1 MADTKQGRVSR
12 EHTKSRRQ
20 TAREIELAL
29 AGADEPLDF
38 ELLYE
43 DEELE
48 L

>member
-12 EHTKSRRQ
+12 EHTKIRRQ

-29 AGADEPLDF
+29 AGAEQSLDF

>member
-12 EHTKSRRQ
+12 AHTKSRRQ
-20 TAREIELAL
+20 TARDIELAL
-29 AGADEPLDF
+29 AGAEQSLDF
-38 ELLYE
+38 EQLYE